1 MAELPKDEPLVDSAF
16 LLLLQQQKLFISF
29 GKEDKS
35 MTDKLTI
42 GLIGLVA
49 IVFMITGIVTGVT
62 MWPPVID
69 EQIEQVKDSIKG
81 VPIHEFQQ
89 AVETADYDLII
100 DVREGEEYAAGHIPG
115 AINIPR
121 GLLEFEIWKHVGYP
135 GTTDTTKKIYLYC
148 RDGRRAIFC
157 AKALKDVGFSNVR
170 AVMMDLD
177 EWTIA
182 GGKMASVEGS
192 VQFESDPSD
201 YNVDYGAT

>member
-16 LLLLQQQKLFISF
+16 LFLVQQQKLFISF

-89 AVETADYDLII
+89 AVETADYDLIKEI
-100 DVREGEEYAAGHIPG
+100 EVVKSRGVDLHMEWVKAHQDKSTPVELLPLEAQLNVKADADV
-115 AINIPR
+115 
-121 GLLEFEIWKHVGYP
+121 
-135 GTTDTTKKIYLYC
+135 TD
-148 RDGRRAIFC
+148 F
-157 AKALKDVGFSNVR
+157 
-170 AVMMDLD
+170 
-177 EWTIA
+177 
-182 GGKMASVEGS
+182 
-192 VQFESDPSD
+192 
-201 YNVDYGAT
+201 